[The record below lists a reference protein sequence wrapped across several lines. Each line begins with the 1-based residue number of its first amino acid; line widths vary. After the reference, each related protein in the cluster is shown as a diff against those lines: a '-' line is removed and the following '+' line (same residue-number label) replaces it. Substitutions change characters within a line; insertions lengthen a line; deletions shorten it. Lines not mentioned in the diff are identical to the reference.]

1 MEIPMTKLTP
11 YLVQKIIKGN
21 PKIDQRVDYDEPG
34 KAIIYLNEGW
44 TWEALDGNRSVEGFI
59 LSDND
64 WEDADIVADLK
75 QRIKF
80 IEPVDPEC
88 Y

>member
-1 MEIPMTKLTP
+1 MTKLTP

-34 KAIIYLNEGW
+34 KAIIYLNDGW

-59 LSDND
+59 LSDNF
-64 WEDADIVADLK
+64 WEDADNVSYLK

-80 IEPVDPEC
+80 IEPIA
-88 Y
+88 

>member
-1 MEIPMTKLTP
+1 MTKLTP
-11 YLVQKIIKGN
+11 YLVQKTIKGN

-59 LSDND
+59 LSDNF
-64 WEDADIVADLK
+64 WEDADNLSYLK

-80 IEPVDPEC
+80 IEPIA
-88 Y
+88 

>member
-11 YLVQKIIKGN
+11 YLVQKTIKGN

-59 LSDND
+59 LSDNF
-64 WEDADIVADLK
+64 WEDADNLSYLK

-80 IEPVDPEC
+80 IEPIA
-88 Y
+88 

>member
-34 KAIIYLNEGW
+34 KAIIYLNDGW

-59 LSDND
+59 LSDNF
-64 WEDADIVADLK
+64 WEDADNVSYLK

-80 IEPVDPEC
+80 IEPIA
-88 Y
+88 

>member
-21 PKIDQRVDYDEPG
+21 PKIDQKVDYDEPG
-34 KAIIYLNEGW
+34 KAILYLNDGW
-44 TWEALDGNRSVEGFI
+44 TWQACDGNRSVEGFN
-59 LSDND
+59 LADSFWEEPDN
-64 WEDADIVADLK
+64 VAYLK
-75 QRIKF
+75 ERIKF

>member
-1 MEIPMTKLTP
+1 MTKLTP

>member
-1 MEIPMTKLTP
+1 MTQLTP
-11 YLVQKIIKGN
+11 YLVQKTIKGN
-21 PKIDQRVDYDEPG
+21 AKIDQRVDYDEPG

-64 WEDADIVADLK
+64 WEEADTVAHLK
-75 QRIKF
+75 KCIKF
-80 IEPVDPEC
+80 IEPIK
-88 Y
+88 